1 MACAMESRGEKLPST
16 LNYVKGNLYCEPA
29 LQGNKMNISL
39 RGFTWIGNDAVIW
52 KLSQGTN
59 SSQFSVHLGF
69 LPKILDMQSLI
80 YL

>member
-1 MACAMESRGEKLPST
+1 MESRGEKLPST
-16 LNYVKGNLYCEPA
+16 LDYVKGNLYCEPA
-29 LQGNKMNISL
+29 LQGNKINISL
-39 RGFTWIGNDAVIW
+39 RGFTWIGNDAATW

-59 SSQFSVHLGF
+59 GSQFSVHLGF